1 MSASAQPSASASPLQ
16 QAIVALANRQSLSE
30 RQTTEVFGAVMRGEA
45 TPAQIGALLMG
56 LRVKGETPD
65 EVAGAARALREAM
78 VRVEAHGGHGAQGAG
93 EMHLVDTCGT
103 GGGAVSTFNIS
114 TAAAFVAAGAGAS
127 VAKHGNRS
135 FTSRCGSA
143 DVIEAL
149 GVRIDVDAAEA
160 ARVLRDACVTFL
172 FAPNFHPAMKH
183 AGPVRRELGVPSVMN
198 LLGPLANPAGVR
210 RQVVGVADRDRAPLV
225 AGALARL
232 DAEHA
237 LVVHGRIG
245 MDEIS
250 PQGITDVWEVRD
262 GRITTW
268 ELDPS
273 RHRLA
278 ISDVGAL
285 RGEDP
290 AANAQRIER
299 LLADGGAGGA
309 GGDGAGWGDGGSRGD
324 APGVAA
330 VLLNAAAAVYV
341 AGLAA
346 SYEEGLTRA
355 RDALAAGKGREALE
369 RLRRVSPRTSG

>member
-1 MSASAQPSASASPLQ
+1 MSAPSFPQPSPLH
-16 QAIVALANRQSLSE
+16 QAIAALASRQSLSE
-30 RQTTEVFGAVMRGEA
+30 SQTTEAFGAVIRGEA
-45 TPAQIGALLMG
+45 TPAQIAALLMG
-56 LRVKGETPD
+56 LRVKGETPE
-65 EVAGAARALREAM
+65 EVAGAARALRAAM
-78 VRVEAHGGHGAQGAG
+78 VRVEADGP
-93 EMHLVDTCGT
+93 HLVDTCGT

-232 DAEHA
+232 GAEHA
-237 LVVHGRIG
+237 LVVHGRVG

-299 LLADGGAGGA
+299 
-309 GGDGAGWGDGGSRGD
+309 
-324 APGVAA
+324 P
-330 VLLNAAAAVYV
+330 
-341 AGLAA
+341 
-346 SYEEGLTRA
+346 
-355 RDALAAGKGREALE
+355 
-369 RLRRVSPRTSG
+369 